1 MLVVEG
7 LLVVGIVPR
16 LSVSVVDIFSS
27 SSSSCRSSS
36 WCRFSSRSSLSGTA
50 WIKSVRDNKADVI
63 VDTLIVVA
71 LSVVVT
77 AALSKHFNNN
87 LYYYRTTTTSYP
99 PFSHLHHSRSITIL
113 PYANSQKGH

>member
-1 MLVVEG
+1 MLVVEV

-50 WIKSVRDNKADVI
+50 WIKSVRDKKADVI

-77 AALSKHFNNN
+77 AALIEHFNNN

-99 PFSHLHHSRSITIL
+99 PFSHLHHSRSITNL
-113 PYANSQKGH
+113 RYANGQEGQ